1 MEMALVWA
9 INMTRKTSIF
19 FRGKTKPK
27 ADQCLK
33 AIIGPQA
40 RLAGVDGDV
49 FALGGKALDLLD
61 SVEQVSINKTKKDF
75 LKSSQHQ
82 SSHFDRLPVLLTSST
97 AVDS

>member
-1 MEMALVWA
+1 MKMALVWA

-40 RLAGVDGDV
+40 RLAGVDGNV
-49 FALGGKALDLLD
+49 FALGGKALDLLE
-61 SVEQVSINKTKKDF
+61 SVEQVFKNKEIF
-75 LKSSQHQ
+75 SQI
-82 SSHFDRLPVLLTSST
+82 VTSSKFPF
-97 AVDS
+97 